1 MKYKSHKEK
10 DFFFLSSDWLQSTF
24 QEKLPE
30 FKTKRLDY
38 ERKQR
43 RMDVEALNL
52 FEGKQKEQELEK
64 ERQKKKQ
71 VKF

>member
-1 MKYKSHKEK
+1 
-10 DFFFLSSDWLQSTF
+10 
-24 QEKLPE
+24 
-30 FKTKRLDY
+30 
-38 ERKQR
+38 
-43 RMDVEALNL
+43 MDVEALNL